1 MHFLQ
6 GLICSVLNLL
16 NGVILPC
23 RLKSKGSRVLI
34 GGGGGGD
41 VCFLC

>member
-6 GLICSVLNLL
+6 GFVCSVLNLL

-23 RLKSKGSRVLI
+23 RLKSNDSRVLI
-34 GGGGGGD
+34 GEGD

>member
-6 GLICSVLNLL
+6 GFIRSVLSIL

-23 RLKSKGSRVLI
+23 RLKFNDSRALI
-34 GGGGGGD
+34 GEGD